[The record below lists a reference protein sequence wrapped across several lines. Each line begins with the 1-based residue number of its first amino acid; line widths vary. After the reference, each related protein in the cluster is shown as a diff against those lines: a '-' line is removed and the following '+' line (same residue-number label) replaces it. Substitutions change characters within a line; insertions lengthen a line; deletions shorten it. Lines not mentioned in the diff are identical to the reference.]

1 MKIIIAA
8 WHLKNFN
15 VGIGRYCRGLISG
28 LGHIDKENEY
38 HVLLPETMSH
48 LPRFSNVQY
57 HVIRLP
63 FFKRRV
69 WEQITPQLVG
79 RYDVLHFPYD
89 SSVVWK
95 RGKFVT
101 TIHDVKPL
109 IFGAL
114 RQRRGLRYCIE
125 RLLVPDRQKQVD
137 HVLTVSECSRRDI
150 VERLCFPV
158 ERISVVYPGI
168 DHDQFTP
175 NYTVTSRSSA
185 RPYILCVAGADPT
198 KNVETLL
205 DAFAQ
210 LPRELRE
217 AHDVVLVGDL
227 RRRQDVRDR
236 VAQRGIVAQAKF
248 VNVVDDIELVSLYQH
263 AKAFVFPS
271 RYEGFGFPVLEA
283 MACGCPVV
291 TSNVS
296 SLPEVVGDAALL
308 ADPSDSGGFARHL
321 EQVLVDEELW
331 RRLREKGL
339 VRAAQFSWERT
350 ARETLRIYERVME
363 T

>member
-1 MKIIIAA
+1 MKIVIAA
-8 WHLKNFN
+8 WHLKDFN
-15 VGIGRYCRGLISG
+15 VGIGRYCRGLIAA
-28 LGHIDKENEY
+28 LGHVGKENEY
-38 HVLLPETMSH
+38 HVLMPEAISQ
-48 LPRFSNVQY
+48 LPRFNNVHY

-69 WEQITPQLVG
+69 WEQVAPQLVG

-89 SSVVWK
+89 SSVVRK
-95 RGKFVT
+95 RGKFVI

-114 RQRRGLRYCIE
+114 HPRRGLRNCVE
-125 RLLVPDRQKQVD
+125 RLLIPDRQKQAD

-150 VERLCFPV
+150 MERLCFPG

-168 DHDQFTP
+168 DRDQFKPGGITP
-175 NYTVTSRSSA
+175 SRVNS
-185 RPYILCVAGADPT
+185 RPYILCVAGSDPT

-210 LPRELRE
+210 LPHELRE

-236 VAQRGIVAQAKF
+236 VGTLGIAAQTKF
-248 VNVVDDIELVSLYQH
+248 AGVVDDAQLVSLYQH
-263 AKAFVFPS
+263 ARVFVFPS

-283 MACGCPVV
+283 MACGCPVI
-291 TSNVS
+291 TSQAS

-308 ADPSDSGGFARHL
+308 ADPSDSKGFMQHL
-321 EQVLVDEELW
+321 EEVLSDEGL
-331 RRLREKGL
+331 RRMLREKGL

-350 ARETLRIYERVME
+350 ARETVRVYERVLE
-363 T
+363 A